1 MRVRLAPMAESLR
14 ELQFRFAA
22 HLRDPQRQ
30 PPPAQIDPRR
40 LQVYREL
47 YFNNIQ
53 SLLAANF
60 PVIASTLGEERWL
73 PLVRAFCR
81 EHCAHTPLF
90 PEIGQE
96 FIHFLDQQ
104 PVRADA
110 PWLLELAHYEWIEL
124 ALKISD
130 APLPAHDPAGD
141 LLAQAPVLSPWC
153 RALAYTWPVH
163 RIAPDY
169 HYSRRHSPRCCW
181 HAASPTA
188 RLSFRSCRPCCTG
201 CWNGWSSCRDGV
213 AASTCRSWRQR
224 PGSMR
229 TRRSWTMPRRC
240 CGNCPPAAAL
250 SAPPRRPE
258 PRALQP
264 PAHGQAKCSAT
275 LLR

>member
-169 HYSRRHSPRCCW
+169 QP
-181 HAASPTA
+181 
-188 RLSFRSCRPCCTG
+188 
-201 CWNGWSSCRDGV
+201 
-213 AASTCRSWRQR
+213 
-224 PGSMR
+224 
-229 TRRSWTMPRRC
+229 
-240 CGNCPPAAAL
+240 
-250 SAPPRRPE
+250 
-258 PRALQP
+258 LQP
-264 PAHGQAKCSAT
+264 PAQPT
-275 LLR
+275 LLLARRQPDGAIVFSQLSPLLYRLLERLEQLPRRCGRQHLQELAAEAGVHADATFLDNAAAMLRQLSASGCIVGTTTPA